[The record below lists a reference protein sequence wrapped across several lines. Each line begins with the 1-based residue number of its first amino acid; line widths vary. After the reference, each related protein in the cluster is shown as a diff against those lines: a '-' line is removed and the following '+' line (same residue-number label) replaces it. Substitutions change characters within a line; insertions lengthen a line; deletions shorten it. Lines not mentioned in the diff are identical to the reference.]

1 MTPPD
6 QINLATL
13 YSGQVCHAIDGSNRI
28 MFPAEW
34 RVDGSPMQ
42 FFVMV
47 SASEDCLLVCPPSV
61 YETFMGDLRSQTAD
75 KRLIPE
81 MERLQNERVRRVTL
95 DRFGRLP
102 LPPEFMARVGI
113 TKQGVLVGRCSKL
126 EIWAR
131 DRYEKPRPERQRAEA
146 IYLEQLAKL

>member
-13 YSGQVCHAIDGSNRI
+13 YSGQACHAIDGSNRI
-28 MFPAEW
+28 MLPADW
-34 RVDGSPMQ
+34 RVDGAPAQ

-47 SASEDCLLVCPPSV
+47 SASEDFLLVCPPAV
-61 YETFMGDLRSQTAD
+61 YETFLNDLRNQTAN

-81 MERLQNERVRRVTL
+81 MERLQNERVRRVSL

-113 TKQGVLVGRCSKL
+113 VKEGFIVGRCSKL

-131 DRYEKPRPERQRAEA
+131 DRYEKARPERQQAEA
-146 IYLEQLAKL
+146 IYLEQLARL